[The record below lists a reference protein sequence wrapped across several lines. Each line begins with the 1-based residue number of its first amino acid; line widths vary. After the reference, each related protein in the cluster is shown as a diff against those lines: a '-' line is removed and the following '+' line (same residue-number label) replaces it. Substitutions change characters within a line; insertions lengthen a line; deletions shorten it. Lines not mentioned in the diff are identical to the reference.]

1 MHGFIPHFP
10 SFPAEPFSNDRSTGW
25 YCCILAVVSRVALL
39 GGGGAEDLR
48 AEDSGLVFTSLGAG
62 PQVFPV
68 DGGDGRSL
76 DHHPVS
82 LSLSL
87 FPFLLLTSFSFF
99 SCVLAR
105 N

>member
-1 MHGFIPHFP
+1 MVLLHLGCGFQ
-10 SFPAEPFSNDRSTGW
+10 
-25 YCCILAVVSRVALL
+25 
-39 GGGGAEDLR
+39 GGGAED
-48 AEDSGLVFTSLGAG
+48 SWLVFTSLWAG
-62 PQVFPV
+62 PQVFPG

-76 DHHPVS
+76 GHHPVS

-87 FPFLLLTSFSFF
+87 FPFLLLTSSSFF